1 MYIYIHIYVYIFM
14 YIYICMYVYI
24 YSYMYL
30 YMYIY
35 IYIYI
40 CCLCAGYVSKLC
52 LSQGRFQDTKSDQ
65 LFNRQNRFEPQ
76 TFSSLDFSSPPSLP
90 SGCLFVRT
98 AFFLFSQHNSLPLC
112 KARQNLLLRQYARK
126 DL

>member
-1 MYIYIHIYVYIFM
+1 MYTYLCIFIYVCMYIYIHIC
-14 YIYICMYVYI
+14 ICI
-24 YSYMYL
+24 C
-30 YMYIY
+30 IY